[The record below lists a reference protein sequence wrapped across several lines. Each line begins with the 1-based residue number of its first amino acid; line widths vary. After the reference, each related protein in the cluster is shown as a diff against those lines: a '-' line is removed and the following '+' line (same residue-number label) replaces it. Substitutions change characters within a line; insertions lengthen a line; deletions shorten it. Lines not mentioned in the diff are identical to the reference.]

1 MRNTTRYV
9 LLGADKSTEQWLS
22 STYILCSI
30 LSSHGMVPYDDHIH
44 HAYMASRSI
53 KQRIALNRDFT
64 AGGITNL
71 STLLDTVSAVHGILP
86 DLHRLNISLIEQLTR
101 HACRMAS
108 GQSAM
113 INVMGRVLLD
123 SYRKYVLKH
132 TYSCMM
138 SDHEYS
144 RTFGNEHHR
153 TSLLGIMLANNGAS
167 SLIEESSP
175 HDDITVDAIIDVLS
189 FDSFLLMMGYD
200 ELSDDTTSGNHPFDK
215 HGEFT
220 TPRHMPMISVLM
232 TDDNV
237 ITTIINA
244 IGNGITCH
252 SAFERIDGYASG
264 ILSVNRYDDHSFR
277 LPPLSMD
284 SLETLSRKPL
294 NGFPDIVVN
303 ALLNGYGSPWID
315 DIEWMLH
322 VDFRHE
328 PDYYLAYDAIMLLLR
343 RDEFIDS
350 VHGDKFI
357 DYPSL
362 MPLIMNTTMDNVGTL
377 INASIRTHDDDLLR
391 VTVLI
396 SDIINVIR
404 RRTGNCIISL
414 TRSQYREMLSLMS
427 NGMPFEFVMETA
439 LAWSMDNQHKHQ
451 ISNSSEFVLIST
463 IDE

>member
-1 MRNTTRYV
+1 M
-9 LLGADKSTEQWLS
+9 
-22 STYILCSI
+22 
-30 LSSHGMVPYDDHIH
+30 
-44 HAYMASRSI
+44 
-53 KQRIALNRDFT
+53 
-64 AGGITNL
+64 
-71 STLLDTVSAVHGILP
+71 
-86 DLHRLNISLIEQLTR
+86 
-101 HACRMAS
+101 
-108 GQSAM
+108 
-113 INVMGRVLLD
+113 
-123 SYRKYVLKH
+123 
-132 TYSCMM
+132 
-138 SDHEYS
+138 
-144 RTFGNEHHR
+144 
-153 TSLLGIMLANNGAS
+153 MLASNGAS

-200 ELSDDTTSGNHPFDK
+200 EFSDDTTSGNHPFNK
-215 HGEFT
+215 QGEFT
-220 TPRHMPMISVLM
+220 TPRHVPMISSLM

-244 IGNGITCH
+244 VDNGITCH
-252 SAFERIDGYASG
+252 SAFERIDRYASG
-264 ILSVNRYDDHSFR
+264 ILAVNRYDDHSFR

-284 SLETLSRKPL
+284 SLETLSRNPL
-294 NGFPDIVVN
+294 DGFPDIVVN

-328 PDYYLAYDAIMLLLR
+328 SDYYLAYDAIMLLLR

-362 MPLIMNTTMDNVGTL
+362 MPLIMNTTMDDVGTL

-396 SDIINVIR
+396 FDIINVIR
-404 RRTGNCIISL
+404 RRTGNGIISL
-414 TRSQYREMLSLMS
+414 TRSQYREMFSLMS

-451 ISNSSEFVLIST
+451 ISNASEFVLVSM
-463 IDE
+463 DDARQV